1 MGSRYVCTQMGGETE
16 SHFLGKKRYSIR
28 RLFATLF
35 CSLSIPSPPPSI
47 RYYIK
52 RLLSF
57 QGKNIAGIVAAT
69 RKFRYPSFEI
79 SARSDAIPLV
89 CPNFFS
95 FSFWQRKGGDREEVL
110 KKIESRFELQEEGG
124 KPLSNR
130 LVRSTIF
137 FFFFTDIVRIHFQSS
152 ERNSVPHWTDPL
164 VRIRNSVVK
173 RSGNG
178 NIILLRK
185 GCRGMV
191 NYLHF
196 RETFL
201 EKGPYAMLFNVSAP
215 FARA

>member
-1 MGSRYVCTQMGGETE
+1 MGGETE

-89 CPNFFS
+89 CPNFFP
-95 FSFWQRKGGDREEVL
+95 FLFDRG
-110 KKIESRFELQEEGG
+110 REGTG
-124 KPLSNR
+124 
-130 LVRSTIF
+130 
-137 FFFFTDIVRIHFQSS
+137 
-152 ERNSVPHWTDPL
+152 
-164 VRIRNSVVK
+164 K
-173 RSGNG
+173 RS
-178 NIILLRK
+178 
-185 GCRGMV
+185 
-191 NYLHF
+191 F
-196 RETFL
+196 
-201 EKGPYAMLFNVSAP
+201 EKDRVEV
-215 FARA
+215 

>member
-1 MGSRYVCTQMGGETE
+1 MRLYTDGRANGISFSWEKTLFNTSPLCHPLLFSIHPFPSSLHSLLYKTFIVVPGEKHCGYCCGDTE
-16 SHFLGKKRYSIR
+16 IPIPSFWNFGSIR
-28 RLFATLF
+28 R
-35 CSLSIPSPPPSI
+35 
-47 RYYIK
+47 
-52 RLLSF
+52 
-57 QGKNIAGIVAAT
+57 N
-69 RKFRYPSFEI
+69 
-79 SARSDAIPLV
+79 PLV

-95 FSFWQRKGGDREEVL
+95 FFFWQRKGGDREEVL

-137 FFFFTDIVRIHFQSS
+137 FFFFTDIVWIHFQSS

-164 VRIRNSVVK
+164 VRIRDSVVK